1 MARDRIGLVGPGRM
15 GDAMVRHL
23 VKHGY
28 PVTVTD
34 ISCNAIKAAE
44 SCDAIKAAES
54 CDAIKA
60 AESLGTDLS

>member
-15 GDAMVRHL
+15 GVAMVRHL

-54 CDAIKA
+54 
-60 AESLGTDLS
+60 LGTDLS

>member
-1 MARDRIGLVGPGRM
+1 M